1 MKTEK
6 AGSPV
11 VLGDVVCLKSGSPKM
26 TVESIDD
33 AEQARVTVVWV
44 QSETG
49 RVQRETFPLEAL
61 KRAWP

>member
-11 VLGDVVCLKSGSPKM
+11 VLGDVVYLKSGSPKM
-26 TVESIDD
+26 TVERIDD
-33 AEQARVTVVWV
+33 AEQARVTVVWM
-44 QSETG
+44 QFETG

-61 KRAWP
+61 RRAEP

>member
-6 AGSPV
+6 AEPPV

-33 AEQARVTVVWV
+33 AAQARVTVVWV
-44 QSETG
+44 PFETG

-61 KRAWP
+61 KRVGP